1 MSQRNLI
8 GLVYNARM
16 RDAAAL
22 VDFLVEA
29 LKLRERCWTSAATEM
44 DAVQDKLESTSTII
58 TVGGDG
64 TILRV
69 VRVAA
74 PFAIP
79 ILGINM
85 GRIGFMTELSVAEAI
100 KKVPEYLNGGS
111 AVEKRMM
118 LQTLV
123 LPASGEEPRLTAHAL
138 NDVVLGRGAI
148 GKLLD
153 ISATIDGVP
162 VTTYRADAVIAAT
175 ATGSTGYALSAG
187 GPVIHPQA
195 NVILVQPVAPHTGL
209 RTGLLLP
216 GESVIELSAGSEH
229 QAILSV
235 DGSLDMPLSPHD
247 KVVVRRSQHVARF
260 LRMHPS
266 AGFYASLA
274 QRLGL
279 IYGTRRPDT
288 K

>member
-1 MSQRNLI
+1 MSQRKLI

-16 RDAAAL
+16 RDAAPL
-22 VDFLVEA
+22 VEFLVEA
-29 LKLRERCWTSAATEM
+29 LKLRDRSWTSATTEM
-44 DAVQDKLESTSTII
+44 DAVRDKLESTSTII

-64 TILRV
+64 TILRA

-85 GRIGFMTELSVAEAI
+85 GRIGFMTELSVDEAI
-100 KKVPEYLNGGS
+100 KKVPEYLNGGP
-111 AVEKRMM
+111 AVEERMM

-123 LPASGEEPRLTAHAL
+123 LPASGGEPRMAAHAL

-162 VTTYRADAVIAAT
+162 VTTYRADAIIAAT

-187 GPVIHPQA
+187 GPVIHPQTK
-195 NVILVQPVAPHTGL
+195 VILLQPVAPHTGL
-209 RTGLLLP
+209 RNGLLLP
-216 GESVIELSAGSEH
+216 GESVIELSAGNEQ

-247 KVVVRRSQHVARF
+247 KVVVRRSPYVARF